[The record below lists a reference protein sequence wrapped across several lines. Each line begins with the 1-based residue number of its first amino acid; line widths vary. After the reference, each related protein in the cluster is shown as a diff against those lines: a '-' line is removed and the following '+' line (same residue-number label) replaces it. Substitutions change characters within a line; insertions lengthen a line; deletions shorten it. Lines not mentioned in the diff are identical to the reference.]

1 MIGSFLVRELL
12 RRGDHVV
19 ALIKDMEPQ
28 SDIYRTGDIDKIGV
42 VNGALEDFR
51 AVENAINKY
60 EVELVFHLGAQT
72 IVGAAQRSP
81 LTTFESNIK
90 GTYNLLEACRLHRD
104 ICKGVVIAS
113 SDKAYGEQP
122 VLPYTEEMPLAGRH
136 PYEVSKSCAD
146 MLSQSYY
153 HSYDLP
159 VAIARCGNVYGG
171 NDLNFSRIIP
181 GTIRSLIRG
190 ERPVI
195 RSDGTLVRD
204 YVYVKDIVGA
214 YLRLAECLDDER
226 VIGEAFNFSAQRPM
240 NVLEVVGAIQ
250 ELMECEHLEPAVL
263 AVATGEI
270 KNQYLDASKA
280 RRVLEWRPQYSL
292 DKGLKETIAWYTDFF
307 HAENGD

>member
-1 MIGSFLVRELL
+1 M
-12 RRGDHVV
+12 V

-28 SDIYRTGDIDKIGV
+28 SDIYRTGDIEKIGV

-51 AVENAINKY
+51 ALENAINNH

-81 LTTFESNIK
+81 LATFESNIK
-90 GTYNLLEACRLHRD
+90 GTYNLLEACRLHSD

-122 VLPYTEEMPLAGRH
+122 VLPYTEEMSLAGRQ

-146 MLSQSYY
+146 MLAQSYY
-153 HSYDLP
+153 HTYGLP
-159 VAIARCGNVYGG
+159 VAIARCGSVYGG

-195 RSDGTLVRD
+195 RSDGTFIRD

-214 YLRLAECLDDER
+214 YLRLAECLDDEG
-226 VIGEAFNFSAQRPM
+226 VVGEAFNFSAERPM

-270 KNQYLDASKA
+270 KNQYLDASRA
-280 RRVLEWRPQYSL
+280 RRVLGWRPQYSL
-292 DKGLKETIAWYTDFF
+292 EKGLKETIAWYVDFF
-307 HAENGD
+307 GKEKGD